1 MMLQETLLAMRDSL
15 EKLNSEKMFVTNE
28 EIENIVEYFKNIS
41 KGSFIFPM
49 KFMEEVRISIDKVY
63 NILTILED
71 SKFIEPIFQV
81 YCHECDNFQKGY
93 YLTLLDIPDE
103 ELCEFCNESLGKKNI
118 MVRYRVIMD

>member
-28 EIENIVEYFKNIS
+28 DIENVVNYFKELK

-49 KFMEEVRISIDKVY
+49 KFMEEVKVSIDKVY
-63 NILTILED
+63 DILTQLED
-71 SKFIEPIFQV
+71 SKFIEPIFQI
-81 YCHECDNFQKGY
+81 YCHECDSFQKGY

-103 ELCEFCNESLGKKNI
+103 ELCEFCNESLGEKNI